1 MTETI
6 DFAPLDALNAAMA
19 GHACDVIRAD
29 GTATRLNVQQWTSAP
44 DATDHAL
51 FLDHCTGPTLDVGC
65 GPGRLTG
72 ALTAR
77 GKKALGIDISLAAVK
92 LAQERGAVAVH
103 MNVFDDVPD
112 EGCWQDALLA
122 DGNVGIGGDPVRLL
136 RRIRQ
141 LVHPDG
147 SVLVEVDA
155 PGTGLVHESVRL
167 RVQGQLTGAFN
178 WSQVDTEAIA
188 EVAAAAGFHGCR
200 LHQHEGRFMAALT
213 RDGHA

>member
-6 DFAPLDALNAAMA
+6 YFAPLDALNAAMA
-19 GHACDVIRAD
+19 GHACDVVRAD
-29 GTATRLNVQQWTSAP
+29 GTATRLNVQKWTSSP

-51 FLDHCTGPTLDVGC
+51 FLDHCLGPTLDVGC
-65 GPGRLTG
+65 GAGRLTG
-72 ALTAR
+72 ALAAR
-77 GKKALGIDISLAAVK
+77 GKEALGIDISLVAVK

-103 MNVFDDVPD
+103 MSVFGDVPD

-141 LVHPDG
+141 LVRPDG

-167 RVQGQLTGAFN
+167 RVRGQLTGAFN
-178 WSQVDTEAIA
+178 WSRVDVEAIA
-188 EVAAAAGFHGCR
+188 GVAAAAGFHGCR
-200 LHQHEGRFMAALT
+200 LHQHEGRYMATLT